1 MTLRLAA
8 PLLLALGLPLALLV
22 LARLRAL
29 PRDHHGVRRRLIQGS
44 LLLAALCAALALAR
58 LEWGTPQDRLAVVF
72 TLDRSRS
79 VERSTDDGAQ
89 QALAQAR
96 AATETMRDDD
106 VAGVVVFGA
115 EAATE
120 VVPQTHP
127 ELTRSH
133 ASIARDATD
142 VAAGLRRALAD
153 LPSDY
158 TGRIVLVSD
167 GVETDGDALAAASL
181 AAGRGIT
188 IDVLPVERAPSA
200 EVAIERVQLPDTAS
214 PGQPVELRIV
224 TRATA
229 AAPVRVRVLRDGI
242 PIAEADTVV
251 SAGSDVLTMRDVA
264 DGAGMHRYDVVLEA
278 TQDGDDGTTE
288 NNEGGAFLRVT
299 GTSHALVLTDH
310 EDETEALAEAIR
322 HVGFEVEVRGR
333 AGAPSQLSELAS
345 YDLVVLSDLNARA
358 FSEDQMAAVRSYV
371 HDLGGGLLMIG
382 ARDAFGLGGYA
393 YTPIE
398 EALPATFDLRRR
410 RDRASLAMV
419 IAIDRSG
426 SMSMPVRPGVTK
438 LDVANEAAAQSAMLL
453 SANDRVGVEHVD
465 TEPFWTLPMTSV
477 TDPAAVAATIHHAT
491 QGGGGI
497 YVDAALI
504 AGYDALRREET
515 QLKHLLLFSDGDD
528 SEEMTQSRA
537 LVGQALRDGIT
548 TSIVSMGRG
557 VYTPE
562 LEQLSRLGGGRFYI
576 VEDMTQL
583 PRIFTEETIAASR
596 SAIVEEEI
604 HPQLGT
610 ASEITEGV
618 DFAHAPALNGF
629 VVTNAR
635 PRASVLLVARGED
648 PLLSTW
654 QYGVGR
660 SATFTC
666 DAGGALGR
674 PWLAWGGYGRLFGQ
688 LARAIARAPERRDA
702 DVSVTVQGGRGHVRV
717 EAVDDEGH
725 YRNYLDLAASVAAP
739 GGESQ
744 DVALVQTGPGRY
756 EADFDAGAPGAY
768 IVTVREMGED
778 GEGALVASA
787 GVVRTRGDELR
798 GDGTDHALLAQ
809 IAAATDGHVLTS
821 LSRVFVDR
829 PSPTYSYRPLWREL
843 VLAAM
848 LLLLTS
854 VALRRLMLPREL
866 WEAVEARLPASLRAR
881 LRRRRPTAAT
891 VAAPGSLDA
900 LTAAARE
907 RRAAREVAP
916 EIAAA
921 RAAQGEAA
929 ATKPS
934 ASPWTGAAEP
944 SNKPEPAAPRAE
956 PEPAKRDE
964 GPRSLAENLV
974 ARRKK
979 KK

>member
-1 MTLRLAA
+1 MTLRFAA
-8 PLLLALGLPLALLV
+8 PLLLALGLPLGLLLLV
-22 LARLRAL
+22 RLRAL
-29 PRDHHGVRRRLIQGS
+29 PRDHHGVRRRVIQA
-44 LLLAALCAALALAR
+44 LMFLAAIAASLAIAR
-58 LEWGTPQDRLAVVF
+58 LEWGTPQDRVAIVFAV
-72 TLDRSRS
+72 DRSRS
-79 VERSTDDGAQ
+79 VERSTDDGAEE
-89 QALAQAR
+89 ALGQAR
-96 AATETMRDDD
+96 DAVRTMREGD

-120 VVPQTHP
+120 VVPQERP

-142 VAAGLRRALAD
+142 IGAAIRRALAD

-158 TGRIVLVSD
+158 TGRIVLVTD
-167 GVETDGDALAAASL
+167 GVETDGDALAAAQI
-181 AAGRGIT
+181 AAGRGVS
-188 IDVLPVERAPSA
+188 IDVLPVERAPSP
-200 EVAIERVQLPDTAS
+200 EVAIERVQLPETAD

-224 TRATA
+224 TRATRS
-229 AAPVRVRVLRDGI
+229 APVRVRVLRDGVA
-242 PIAEADTVV
+242 IAEADTVV
-251 SAGSDVLTMRDVA
+251 GEGSDVLTMRDVA
-264 DGAGMHRYDVVLEA
+264 DGAGMHRYDVVLEPTDTA
-278 TQDGDDGTTE
+278 SDGTPE

-299 GTSHALVLTDH
+299 GTSHALILSDH
-310 EDETEALAEAIR
+310 EDEQTALADAIR
-322 HVGFEVEVRGR
+322 HVGFEVDVRGR
-333 AGAPSQLSELAS
+333 AGAPVQLSELAS
-345 YDLVVLSDLNARA
+345 YDLVILADLNARA
-358 FSEDQMAAVRSYV
+358 FSEDQMTAFRAFV

-382 ARDAFGLGGYA
+382 ARDSFGLGGYA

-426 SMSMPVRPGVTK
+426 SMSVPVRPGVTK
-438 LDVANEAAAQSAMLL
+438 LDVANEAAGQSAMLL
-453 SANDRVGVEHVD
+453 SPADRVGVEHVD

-477 TDPAAVAATIHHAT
+477 TDPSAVAAAIHRA
-491 QGGGGI
+491 QPGGGGI
-497 YVDAALI
+497 YVDTALV

-528 SEEMTQSRA
+528 SEEMTQSRT
-537 LVGQALRDGIT
+537 LVSTAMRDGIT

-557 VYTPE
+557 VNTPE

-610 ASEITEGV
+610 ASEITEGI
-618 DFAHAPALNGF
+618 DFAHGPPLGGF
-629 VVTNAR
+629 VVTNPR

-660 SATFTC
+660 SGTFTC
-666 DAGGALGR
+666 DAGGGLGR
-674 PWLAWGGYGRLFGQ
+674 AWLSWDGYGALFGQ
-688 LARAIARAPERRDA
+688 LARGLARSPERHDA
-702 DVSVTVQGGRGHVRV
+702 DVSVTVHGGRGHVRV
-717 EAVDDEGH
+717 EAVDEQGH
-725 YRNYLDLAASVAAP
+725 YRNYLDLAASIAAP
-739 GGESQ
+739 GGAST
-744 DVALVQTGPGRY
+744 DVTLVQTGPGRY

-768 IVTVREMGED
+768 IATVREMDAEGT
-778 GEGALVASA
+778 GALVASS

-809 IAAATDGHVLTS
+809 VAAATDGHVLTS

-829 PSPTYSYRPLWREL
+829 PPPTYSYRGLWREL

-848 LLLLTS
+848 LMLLAS
-854 VALRRLMLPREL
+854 VALRRLVMPREL
-866 WEAVEARLPASLRAR
+866 VDRLWRALPAPVRAR
-881 LRRRRPTAAT
+881 LARRTTRPMPAGAA
-891 VAAPGSLDA
+891 GSLDA
-900 LTAAARE
+900 LTASARE
-907 RRAAREVAP
+907 RRTAREPAP

-921 RAAQGEAA
+921 QAAQGESTRATTGATDAA
-929 ATKPS
+929 P
-934 ASPWTGAAEP
+934 SPWTGTPEASAKAAPPAEK
-944 SNKPEPAAPRAE
+944 KPEAPA
-956 PEPAKRDE
+956 
-964 GPRSLAENLV
+964 SLAENLV